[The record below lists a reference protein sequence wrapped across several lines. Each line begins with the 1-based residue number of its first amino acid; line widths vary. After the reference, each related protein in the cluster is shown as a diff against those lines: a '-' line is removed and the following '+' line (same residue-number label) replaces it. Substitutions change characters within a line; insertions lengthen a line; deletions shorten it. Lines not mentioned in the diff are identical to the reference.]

1 MSTSK
6 PSKNAISHGAYSSVV
21 VLPHEN
27 EQEFKDLHEEL
38 REELFPNGRSEEEA
52 VFDLASLHWKKRRLN
67 IGSQLPFLRD
77 RDVSA
82 LTEAGR
88 LNGWQGIAEHFAK
101 TLDNNESTRET
112 MRSLNKDLREMVVP
126 VHGLVTKHMQQMLAP
141 DGTNQDSKQSAIAE
155 LEKLTAMMSEMKAV
169 ADIVGAALRVI
180 ESNGLDEKPCERAY
194 RPDLMEQELKILAEI
209 DKRIEKTITRL
220 VQSSKNTRGFTAPK
234 RLRRNRLRR
243 QACPPNI
250 LTNRP

>member
-1 MSTSK
+1 MPTSNS
-6 PSKNAISHGAYSSVV
+6 SKNALTHGAYSSVV
-21 VLPHEN
+21 VLLHEN

-67 IGSQLPFLRD
+67 VGSQLPFLRD

-112 MRSLNKDLREMVVP
+112 MRSINKSLREMVVP
-126 VHGLVTKHMQQMLAP
+126 VHGLVTKHMEQMLVP
-141 DGTNQDSKQSAIAE
+141 DGTNQESKQSAIAE
-155 LEKLTAMMSEMKAV
+155 LEKLTAVMSEMKAIGDMV
-169 ADIVGAALRVI
+169 APTLRLI
-180 ESNGLDEKPCERAY
+180 ESYGLDERVCERAY
-194 RPDLMEQELKILAEI
+194 RPDLMEQELKIHAEI
-209 DKRIEKTITRL
+209 DKRIDKTIVRL
-220 VQSSKNTRGFTAPK
+220 VQLKEYK
-234 RLRRNRLRR
+234 RLYGTKEVKAQPVEAPRL
-243 QACPPNI
+243 PPKHPN
-250 LTNRP
+250 